1 MTFSEEKP
9 FTEYIDITFIIKL
22 ATTEKGEKENSR
34 TVKRAQLRRAVKS
47 FIPGSHVPSYS
58 KACKK
63 LILTRFFFLFM
74 NVNKYNSNEDK
85 EVLSI

>member
-34 TVKRAQLRRAVKS
+34 IVKRAQLMRADKS
-47 FIPGSHVPSYS
+47 
-58 KACKK
+58 
-63 LILTRFFFLFM
+63 LFTHQRLLVHM
-74 NVNKYNSNEDK
+74 YLAIATVRPLK
-85 EVLSI
+85 I